1 MKRRIVADSSMEWTP
16 YLKDHEDQVFLVPF
30 AVDIGEKHFI
40 DDGSTSVDTFLKEMK
55 AYPDSPKSAAPTPG
69 AYLEAFGDAD
79 EVFVVTISSKLSASY
94 NNAQLAKTMA
104 EEKGNTKVHVFDS
117 KSAASGETM
126 AAEAILERMEK
137 EYPFDTIVTEVER
150 YIENGNTLFVL
161 ETLENLIKNG
171 RISKWKGALAGALT
185 IMPVMH
191 GVNGEIELYQ
201 MARGKKNAYKKLI
214 QAIGEKSM
222 AQAERILYIS
232 HANAQEIA
240 ESLKKSIEEQYK
252 FCEVKLTNMKLLST
266 MYANTGGIVIA
277 F

>member
-1 MKRRIVADSSMEWTP
+1 MKRKIVADSSMEWTP
-16 YLKDHEDQVFLVPF
+16 ALANSGLVHLVPF
-30 AVDIGEKHFI
+30 AVDIGTQHFV
-40 DDGSTSVDTFLKEMK
+40 DDESTPLETFIKEMK
-55 AYPDSPKSAAPTPG
+55 AYDQSPRSAAPAPG

-104 EEKGNTKVHVFDS
+104 EEKGNQKVHIFDS
-117 KSAASGETM
+117 KSAVSGETM
-126 AAEAILERMEK
+126 VAESIMYRIQK
-137 EYPFDTIVTEVER
+137 EMPFEEIVQEVEDH
-150 YIENGNTLFVL
+150 IENHTTLFVL

-171 RISKWKGALAGALT
+171 RISKWKGAIAGALT

-191 GVNGEIELYQ
+191 AVDGEIDLFQ

-214 QAIGEKSM
+214 QAVGEKSV

-232 HANAQEIA
+232 HCNAQDVA
-240 ESLKKSIEEQYK
+240 DQLKKTIEEQYK
-252 FCEVKLTNMKLLST
+252 FCEVKLTKMKLLSS
-266 MYANTGGIVIA
+266 MYANTGGIVIS